1 MARASRST
9 PVGEQAQAEAWGRRD
24 TALFAL
30 TVATLTLLAAQFA
43 LAGLGAFTMD
53 KTPTDN
59 VYGAHVILGVVIGV
73 LAWLILAAVLASRP
87 ARAHPRTL
95 RLAVTLALL
104 AIPVEPLLGEAGQR
118 VPVVGAV
125 HALNGL
131 VICALTGWL
140 MAETGRR
147 RAAAR
152 RLTGTSGAEEGHQ

>member
-53 KTPTDN
+53 KTPADN
-59 VYGAHVILGVVIGV
+59 VYAAHEILGV
-73 LAWLILAAVLASRP
+73 
-87 ARAHPRTL
+87 
-95 RLAVTLALL
+95 
-104 AIPVEPLLGEAGQR
+104 
-118 VPVVGAV
+118 
-125 HALNGL
+125 

-147 RAAAR
+147 RAAAQ
-152 RLTGTSGAEEGHQ
+152 RLSGTSGTQRGHERPG